1 MPQITQLSQTASEY
15 VREKFLLFRAW
26 RDFRMHIPALFLP
39 PLPRSTEDPVY
50 KGC

>member
-15 VREKFLLFRAW
+15 VREKFLLFRTW
-26 RDFRMHIPALFLP
+26 RDFLRYFSPQ
-39 PLPRSTEDPVY
+39 STEDPVY